1 MESGLSYEYKVRDVP
16 VSALSLPSGAGRGG
30 GVRNLCLI
38 LCWNSKSQF
47 PAWKSLRVLSDFT
60 DNIL

>member
-1 MESGLSYEYKVRDVP
+1 MESGLSYEFK
-16 VSALSLPSGAGRGG
+16 VSALTGTSPSLPSGA